1 MDPPDI
7 IFSGVPLEPL
17 HHNTLKSSAD
27 PNLSSFSGLVLKD
40 LDIII
45 IITTTTTTTTHSMIV
60 ELAETLVLLQRP
72 GYTAL
77 QALVSIK
84 PSPKQPGPFTV

>member
-1 MDPPDI
+1 L
-7 IFSGVPLEPL
+7 PLEPL

-27 PNLSSFSGLVLKD
+27 PNLSSFSGSVLKD

-45 IITTTTTTTTHSMIV
+45 IITTTTTHSMIL
-60 ELAETLVLLQRP
+60 ELAETFILLQRP

-77 QALVSIK
+77 QALVNIK